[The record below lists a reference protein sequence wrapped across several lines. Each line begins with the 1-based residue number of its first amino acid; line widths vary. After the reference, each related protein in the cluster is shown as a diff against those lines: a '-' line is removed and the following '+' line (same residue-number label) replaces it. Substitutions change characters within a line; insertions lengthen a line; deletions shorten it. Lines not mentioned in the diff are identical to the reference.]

1 MNNYKLHASFSFLLI
16 ALMGLF
22 LTSATQAKHRDDVVV
37 MKNGDKLTG
46 EIKSLR
52 NGELR
57 FKASYMAESVRL
69 DWARV
74 ERLESKDEYQIFL
87 TSGQIFSDSL
97 KLVPSSE
104 TGSENFV
111 IGGNHNKEV
120 RVRQIEVVRIA
131 PFEKKFFTQLEGS
144 IDFGFSYTSGNDQ
157 YDTQLVATTT
167 YRTRNN
173 SFTAR
178 IDSLF
183 SGQTEGS
190 SSIRNQFGF
199 DYRRQ
204 ITPKWYAGGLF
215 DFLRSDQQSLDHRL
229 TVGGLVGRSLKQ
241 TETTKYSVFGGLA
254 VTREKY
260 SAVTG
265 QPQKTNVDALA
276 GLDLTRFSFNT
287 TEISSRFMLFPSLTT
302 PGRMRMQ
309 ATSDM
314 RIKIAKDLYW
324 GFHIYENFDSKPP
337 VRADRNDLGL
347 STSIGWKF

>member
-1 MNNYKLHASFSFLLI
+1 MNNYKLPASFSFFLM
-16 ALMGLF
+16 ALMGFF
-22 LTSATQAKHRDDVVV
+22 LTPAAHAKHRDDVVV
-37 MKNGDKLTG
+37 MKNGDRLTG

-69 DWARV
+69 DWVRV

-111 IGGNHNKEV
+111 IGENNKAV

-190 SSIRNQFGF
+190 SSIRNQFSC

-215 DFLRSDQQSLDHRL
+215 DFLRSDQQSLEHRL
-229 TVGGLVGRSLKQ
+229 TLGGLVGRNIKQ

-254 VTREKY
+254 VSREKY
-260 SAVTG
+260 SSVTG
-265 QPQKTNVDALA
+265 QPLRTNVDALA
-276 GLDLTRFSFNT
+276 GLDLTSFRFNT
-287 TEISSRFMLFPSLTT
+287 TEIRDRLDRKSTRLNSSHVSES
-302 PGRMRMQ
+302 RM
-309 ATSDM
+309 
-314 RIKIAKDLYW
+314 
-324 GFHIYENFDSKPP
+324 
-337 VRADRNDLGL
+337 
-347 STSIGWKF
+347 